1 MTYDQASRVDLAQRV
16 DVLEA
21 KDEIR
26 RLMAAYVHARD
37 VRDGSVADYF
47 TDDAVWEGIGRLAD
61 VLGRHEGRSAIV
73 ERFAGPVPPTLH
85 LIANESVTVD
95 GDDAVGYW
103 TYLQPTVLDGRAFWI
118 AARYHNDFHR
128 REGVWRLRHVRIEG
142 IFEARYE
149 EGWAHA
155 AFFAR

>member
-1 MTYDQASRVDLAQRV
+1 MTKPDDLAERV
-16 DVLEA
+16 YVLEA

-26 RLMAAYVHARD
+26 RLMAAYLDARD
-37 VRDGSVADYF
+37 VTHGSVADYF

-61 VLGRHEGRSAIV
+61 LLGRHEGRSAIV
-73 ERFAGPVPPTLH
+73 ERFAGPVPPGLH
-85 LIANESVTVD
+85 LIANESITVH
-95 GDDAVGYW
+95 GNDAVGYW

-128 REGVWRLRHVRIEG
+128 HEGMWRIRHVRIEG
-142 IFEARYE
+142 IFEAPYE
-149 EGWAHA
+149 EGWAQT